1 MKTMATVQ
9 QVTNFLLNLRD
20 NDMESGKYYSLSNLK
35 MQKLLYFCH
44 GIFSAANQGNA
55 LIVDENFEAWRYGP
69 VIPSAY
75 FRFNMYGQNDIP
87 KTETGNF
94 TGLQSNEINVIQNV
108 WNNLKHRSAFELV
121 EASHVPDGPWHDV
134 YYGNNGNVIAHEQI
148 LNYFGG
154 QR

>member
-1 MKTMATVQ
+1 MANVQ

-20 NDMESGKYYSLSNLK
+20 NDMETGKYYSLSNLK

-44 GIFSAANQGNA
+44 GIFSAANQGRA
-55 LIVDENFEAWRYGP
+55 LIVDEDFEAWRYGP
-69 VIPSAY
+69 VLPSAY

-87 KTETGNF
+87 NTETGNF
-94 TGLQSNEINVIQNV
+94 NGLEPNEINVIQNV

-121 EASHVPDGPWHDV
+121 EASHVPDGPWYNV
-134 YYGNNGNVIAHEQI
+134 YHGNNGNVIEHENI

-154 QR
+154 QG